1 MIPECWS
8 RTCFDVVSWMATLDG
23 YMMITKIKMPVM
35 ITKIKTPVTITKIR
49 VVALD
54 MDTKMIK
61 VASGIDMKMIKVV
74 PTMIRAGCET
84 LMSKICFS
92 RRRVTPEPPVERRLN
107 WSKWR
112 KTRSLHCL
120 TDATTGIPV

>member
-8 RTCFDVVSWMATLDG
+8 CTCFDVVSWMATLDG
-23 YMMITKIKMPVM
+23 YVMTNMMMRMSIMVKIKMPVM

-49 VVALD
+49 VALD

-61 VASGIDMKMIKVV
+61 VASGMDTKMIKVAPVMNTKIKV
-74 PTMIRAGCET
+74 PTMIRAGCEN

-92 RRRVTPEPPVERRLN
+92 RRRVTPEPP
-107 WSKWR
+107 
-112 KTRSLHCL
+112 
-120 TDATTGIPV
+120 

>member
-23 YMMITKIKMPVM
+23 YVMITKIKMPVM

-49 VVALD
+49 LVALD

-61 VASGIDMKMIKVV
+61 VASGMDTKMIKVAPVMNTKIKV

-107 WSKWR
+107 
-112 KTRSLHCL
+112 
-120 TDATTGIPV
+120 